1 MEIVFE
7 DSAVVVCVKPA
18 GVSGEEADGTGM
30 PALLR
35 EAAGCGEIYTV
46 HRLDTAAAGLMVYAK
61 TKQAA
66 AALSR
71 EITQGGFT
79 KEYAALIHGR
89 PAQASGEYTDLL
101 FKDAKKNKTY
111 VVDSRRRGVKEAR
124 LAYALC
130 STAGTPWGEGSRV
143 RVRLYTGRT
152 HQIRVQFASRGTP
165 LFGDGKYGAKDHCP
179 FLALFSCG
187 LCFTHPETG
196 APMAF
201 AKEPAG
207 GMWDL
212 FADGN
217 GCI

>member
-7 DSAVVVCVKPA
+7 DPHVIVCVKPA
-18 GVSGEEADGTGM
+18 GVSSEEAAGAGM

-35 EAAGCGEIYTV
+35 EAAGCGEIFTV

-61 TKQAA
+61 TKKAA

-71 EITQGGFT
+71 QIAEGGFV

-89 PAQASGEYTDLL
+89 PAQEAGEYTDLL
-101 FKDAKKNKTY
+101 FRNAKKNKTY

-124 LAYALC
+124 LAYTLL
-130 STAGTPWGEGSRV
+130 STAETPWGEGSRV

-165 LFGDGKYGAKDHCP
+165 LFGDGKYGARDHCP
-179 FLALFSCG
+179 FVALFSCG
-187 LCFTHPETG
+187 LCFSHPETG
-196 APMAF
+196 TPMAF
-201 AKEPAG
+201 EKQPEG
-207 GMWDL
+207 GVWAL
-212 FADGN
+212 FSEKDA
-217 GCI
+217 